1 MIPEATGSRRPRSRG
16 RRRIRNPSRARGAS
30 ARETTE
36 NRGPGCPRRS
46 RRSSADRASRWG
58 SRPAARRRPRRRPRR
73 SGTAR
78 RRTTPRG
85 GEKEKAARMRLPLFL
100 FFRRDPGVYLYSREN
115 SARARG
121 PPATRAIRR
130 RAAVSKSATPRRPRR
145 TLCRA
150 DRSRSRVGTTGPGLR
165 PRLCRPGLGRRPRAN
180 ESVLVFART
189 QPSTAPG
196 TATQT
201 RGASRGR
208 PRMTPPGVPA
218 RRPRRSRDAAARP
231 RRSS

>member
-16 RRRIRNPSRARGAS
+16 RRRIPNPSRARGAS

-58 SRPAARRRPRRRPRR
+58 SRPAARRRRPRRRPRR

-145 TLCRA
+145 TLRRA

-208 PRMTPPGVPA
+208 PPPL
-218 RRPRRSRDAAARP
+218 DAAARP